1 MKHFLIALAI
11 LWILFQIT
19 SMIGLSSTTSGTTT
33 LARLAEPPAV
43 HQTDPYR
50 NAYFFLLGLASSA
63 SLDPGKVGYEI
74 WVEARETSEGRRF
87 DYGKPERLDLQA
99 SLPLAQAF
107 PLWDAE
113 DPITAF
119 HDKNSPVK
127 NWTSQHGLLLERYDR
142 CLDMSF
148 EDRGF
153 GQRAT
158 PRFAE
163 TMLAHRLYIADGFS
177 RSTAAGLDRLTKELA
192 FWRMVLREATT
203 PDMTVAAQFIV
214 QDDARLISRM
224 VSRPAVDKTFLV
236 SALQLMV
243 PLTSSEYSLRWP
255 IRHQLAIAG
264 RDVQNR
270 PAPAKDSPTSS
281 NPERDWLIAT
291 TQLPDNAFAKIEHP
305 RPSSFLGHVFGSR
318 QTDEM
323 YAGYYEAI
331 TKASGTGEGSLPTL
345 HQVSGSVH
353 RGFLESLVNP
363 SPIEPDWNIF
373 RHQLMET
380 DARLRLASLQIQLR
394 RPSGVAAV
402 PTRLAEV
409 GSQYFDPFTG
419 LPMLWSQTQQK
430 IYSVGKDRLDDGAD
444 ASFDIT
450 APALVGLSPKGSTG
464 KDPQP

>member
-1 MKHFLIALAI
+1 MKHLIIALAT
-11 LWILFQIT
+11 LWILFQVT
-19 SMIGLSSTTSGTTT
+19 SLIGLSNNPSGITP

-43 HQTDPYR
+43 HLTDPYR
-50 NAYFFLLGLASSA
+50 NAYFFLLGLTSSA
-63 SLDPGKVGYEI
+63 TLDPGKVGYEM
-74 WVEARETSEGRRF
+74 WVEARETSDGRRF
-87 DYGKPERLDLQA
+87 DYDKPGRLDLQVA
-99 SLPLAQAF
+99 LPLGQAF

-113 DPITAF
+113 DPASAF
-119 HDKNSPVK
+119 RDKSTPVK
-127 NWTSQHGLLLERYDR
+127 TWTSRHGLLLTRYDR
-142 CLDMSF
+142 WMDMSF

-163 TMLAHRLYIADGFS
+163 TMFAHRLYVADGFS
-177 RSTAAGLDRLTKELA
+177 RSTAAGLDRLTKELV

-203 PDMTVAAQFIV
+203 LDMTVAAQFV
-214 QDDARLISRM
+214 LQDDARLISRM
-224 VSRPAVDKTFLV
+224 VARAVVDKTLLV
-236 SALQLMV
+236 TALQLMV

-255 IRHQLAIAG
+255 IRHQLAVIG
-264 RDVQNR
+264 REAQSRSTPVKN
-270 PAPAKDSPTSS
+270 SPVAS

-291 TQLPDNAFAKIEHP
+291 TQLPNDAFAKIEHP
-305 RPSSFLGHVFGSR
+305 GPPSFLGHSLGSR

-323 YAGYYEAI
+323 YAAYYEAI
-331 TKASGTGEGSLPTL
+331 MKASGTGEGSLPTL
-345 HQVSGSVH
+345 HQVSGNVH
-353 RGFLESLVNP
+353 RGFLENLLNP
-363 SPIEPDWNIF
+363 APFEPDWNIF

-380 DARLRLASLQIQLR
+380 DARLRLASLQIKLR
-394 RPSGVAAV
+394 RPSGTTAV

-450 APALVGLSPKGSTG
+450 APALVGPTPRSATG
-464 KDPQP
+464 KDAQL